1 MDSVGGY
8 HPVVTDFADPLDTS
22 SGIPYDLFTRL
33 RAEAPVWRT
42 GSGVWFF
49 SLFDDVLAATKDIES
64 FKSSFRDPGVVVPD
78 EEQLISEI
86 AEPRHGKIRR
96 IVNSAIAAHRLGRVA
111 GFARELSTEL
121 LDKLLANGSGELMHE
136 FVMPLPTS
144 VIATLL
150 GVPIR
155 DFHLWG
161 QWSGDVVQGDYP
173 TKNRSERGEGFA
185 GAHPEFAAYVDGQI
199 ADRRGASDPPDDFV
213 TRLIRTEVDGESLTD
228 TEIRTLMVFLLVA
241 GNETTRNLIGNLL
254 FTLGRHQSL
263 FRQLQDDPELIPIAI
278 EESLRIDPPSAVL
291 LRDCIR
297 DTEIHGVP
305 IRAGDK
311 VAYGIASANRDES
324 HYEDPD
330 VFRLDRPDPK
340 HHMAFGGGPHVCPGS
355 VLARMEAR
363 VAIEVFCEN
372 VAEMKLARD
381 FVREKVPVFW
391 ANGPNK
397 LPVSLVRR

>member
-1 MDSVGGY
+1 M
-8 HPVVTDFADPLDTS
+8 TDFGDPLDTS
-22 SGIPYDLFTRL
+22 AGIPYDVFSRL

-42 GSGVWFF
+42 ANGVWFF
-49 SLFDDVLAATKDIES
+49 SRFDDVLAATKDIES
-64 FKSSFRDPGVVVPD
+64 FKSSFRDPGVVVPE

-86 AEPRHGKIRR
+86 EEPRHGKIRR
-96 IVNSAIAAHRLGRVA
+96 IVNSAIAAHRLGRIED
-111 GFARELSTEL
+111 FARETSQSL
-121 LDKLLANGSGELMHE
+121 LEQVLVKGGGELMNE

-150 GVPIR
+150 GVPTE

-173 TKNRSERGEGFA
+173 TKNRTERGEGFA
-185 GAHPEFAAYVDGQI
+185 GAHPEFATYVDRQI
-199 ADRRGASDPPDDFV
+199 ADRRSATNPPNDFV
-213 TRLIRTEVDGESLTD
+213 TRLIGTEVYGESLTD

-254 FTLGRHQSL
+254 VTMGQQPKL
-263 FRQLQDDPELIPIAI
+263 FRKLQDDPELVATAV
-278 EESLRIDPPSAVL
+278 EESLRLDPPTAVL
-291 LRDCIR
+291 LRDCIK

-324 HYEDPD
+324 HYDDPNS
-330 VFRLDRPDPK
+330 FRLDRPDPA
-340 HHMAFGGGPHVCPGS
+340 HHVAFGGGPHVCPGS

-363 VAIEVFCEN
+363 IAIEVFLEN
-372 VAEMKLARD
+372 VGEMKLAPD

-391 ANGPNK
+391 ANGPNA
-397 LPVSLVRR
+397 LPVTLVRR

>member
-1 MDSVGGY
+1 M
-8 HPVVTDFADPLDTS
+8 TDFGDPLDTS
-22 SGIPYDLFTRL
+22 AGIPYDVFSRL

-42 GSGVWFF
+42 ANGVWFF
-49 SLFDDVLAATKDIES
+49 SRFDDVLAATKDIES
-64 FKSSFRDPGVVVPD
+64 FKSSFRDPGVVVPE

-86 AEPRHGKIRR
+86 EEPRHGKIRR
-96 IVNSAIAAHRLGRVA
+96 IVNSAIAAHRLGRIED
-111 GFARELSTEL
+111 FARETSQSL
-121 LDKLLANGSGELMHE
+121 LEQVLVKGGGELMNE

-150 GVPIR
+150 GVPTE

-173 TKNRSERGEGFA
+173 TKNRTERGEGFA
-185 GAHPEFAAYVDGQI
+185 GAHPEFASYVDRQI
-199 ADRRGASDPPDDFV
+199 ADRRSATNPPNDFV
-213 TRLIRTEVDGESLTD
+213 TRLIGTEVYGESLTD

-254 FTLGRHQSL
+254 VTMGQQPKL
-263 FRQLQDDPELIPIAI
+263 FRKLQDDPELVATAV
-278 EESLRIDPPSAVL
+278 EESLRLDPPTAVL
-291 LRDCIR
+291 LRDCIK

-324 HYEDPD
+324 HYDDPNS
-330 VFRLDRPDPK
+330 FRLDRPDPA
-340 HHMAFGGGPHVCPGS
+340 HHVAFGGGPHVCPGS

-363 VAIEVFCEN
+363 IAIEVFLEN
-372 VAEMKLARD
+372 VGEMKLAPD

-391 ANGPNK
+391 ANGPNA
-397 LPVSLVRR
+397 LPVTLVRR

>member
-1 MDSVGGY
+1 M
-8 HPVVTDFADPLDTS
+8 TDFGDPLDTS
-22 SGIPYDLFTRL
+22 AGIPYDVFSRL

-42 GSGVWFF
+42 ANGVWFF
-49 SLFDDVLAATKDIES
+49 SRFDDVLAATKDIES
-64 FKSSFRDPGVVVPD
+64 FKSSFRDPGVVVPE

-86 AEPRHGKIRR
+86 EEPRHGKIRR
-96 IVNSAIAAHRLGRVA
+96 IVNSAIASHRLGRIED
-111 GFARELSTEL
+111 FARETSQSL
-121 LDKLLANGSGELMHE
+121 LEQVLVKGGGELMNE

-150 GVPIR
+150 GVPTE

-173 TKNRSERGEGFA
+173 TKNRTERGEGFA
-185 GAHPEFAAYVDGQI
+185 GAHPEFATYVDRQI
-199 ADRRGASDPPDDFV
+199 ADRRSATNPPNDFV
-213 TRLIRTEVDGESLTD
+213 TRLIGTEVYGESLTD

-254 FTLGRHQSL
+254 VTMGQQPKL
-263 FRQLQDDPELIPIAI
+263 FRKLQDDPELVATAV
-278 EESLRIDPPSAVL
+278 EESLRLDPPTAVL
-291 LRDCIR
+291 LRDCIK

-305 IRAGDK
+305 ISAGDK

-324 HYEDPD
+324 HYDDPNS
-330 VFRLDRPDPK
+330 FRLDRPDPA
-340 HHMAFGGGPHVCPGS
+340 HHVAFGGGPHVCPGS

-363 VAIEVFCEN
+363 IAIEVFLEN
-372 VAEMKLARD
+372 VGEMKLAPD

-391 ANGPNK
+391 ANGPNA
-397 LPVSLVRR
+397 LPVTLVRR

>member
-1 MDSVGGY
+1 M
-8 HPVVTDFADPLDTS
+8 TDFGDPLDTS
-22 SGIPYDLFTRL
+22 AGIPYELFARL

-42 GSGVWFF
+42 ATGVWFF

-64 FKSSFRDPGVVVPD
+64 FKSSFRDPGVVVPE

-86 AEPRHGKIRR
+86 EEPRHGKIRR
-96 IVNSAIAAHRLGRVA
+96 IVNSAIAAHRLGNVES
-111 GFARELSTEL
+111 FALETSRTL
-121 LDKLLANGSGELMHE
+121 LEPLLVKGGGELMNE

-150 GVPIR
+150 GVPTQ

-173 TKNRSERGEGFA
+173 TKNRTERGEGFA
-185 GAHPEFAAYVDGQI
+185 GAHPEFATYVDRQI
-199 ADRRGASDPPDDFV
+199 AERRGAKNPPNDFV
-213 TRLIRTEVDGESLTD
+213 TRLLNTDVEGQRLTD
-228 TEIRTLMVFLLVA
+228 TEVRTLMVFLLVA

-254 FTLGRHQSL
+254 VTMGQRPEI
-263 FRQLQDDPELIPIAI
+263 FRQLQDDPKLVEVAV
-278 EESLRIDPPSAVL
+278 EESLRIDPPTAVL

-305 IRAGDK
+305 IRAGEK

-324 HYEDPD
+324 HYEDPNS
-330 VFRLDRPDPK
+330 FRLDRPNPK
-340 HHMAFGGGPHVCPGS
+340 HHVAFGGGPHVCPGS
-355 VLARMEAR
+355 VLARMEAKI
-363 VAIEVFCEN
+363 AIEVFLEM
-372 VAEMKLARD
+372 VGEMKLAPD

-391 ANGPNK
+391 ANGPNA
-397 LPVSLVRR
+397 LPVTLTRR